1 MKLLVRRLFWGLG
14 IAAILG
20 LIAYGFVPQ
29 PVPVDLAAA
38 TVGPLRVTV
47 DQQGKTR
54 VKQRY
59 IIASPLGGQLSRIPW
74 KPGQK
79 IYQGSTV
86 LATIQPKETEFLDP
100 SAQAQAQAKVK
111 ACQSMCDKANASVRQ
126 MKVKLEFAQRDRERL
141 QPLAS
146 QRSSTQQELDTAMQA
161 ERSANEEL
169 RVAQQAVKAAEFDLE
184 QARAVLLRT
193 RAVQDGMEVSDQF
206 EIVSPINGRV
216 LKVEQES
223 ATVISAGMA
232 LIEIGDPSD
241 LEVAIDVLSP
251 DAVKVPVGARMLL
264 EHWGG
269 EKPLEARVRVVEPY
283 GFTKVSALGVEEQR
297 VYVVADIVD
306 PISVRPSLGDGYR
319 VEARI
324 IIWEKAD
331 ALKVPA
337 GAMSRQGTQ
346 WAVFVVE
353 AGKAKLR
360 PVTVGRSNGLETE
373 ILAGLSEGEQ
383 VIVHAGDRVKEG
395 VAVTPRP

>member
-1 MKLLVRRLFWGLG
+1 MKLLVRRLFWVLG
-14 IAAILG
+14 IAAVLG
-20 LIAYGFVPQ
+20 LIVYGFIPQ
-29 PVPVDLAAA
+29 PVQVDLSPA

-59 IIASPLGGQLSRIPW
+59 VIASPLGGQLSRIPW

-126 MKVKLEFAQRDRERL
+126 MKVKLEYAQRDRERL

-146 QRSSTQQELDTAMQA
+146 QRSSTQQELDTAMQV
-161 ERSANEEL
+161 ERSASEEL
-169 RVAQQAVKAAEFDLE
+169 RVAQQAVRAAEFDME

-216 LKVEQES
+216 LTVAQES
-223 ATVISAGMA
+223 ATVVSAGTA
-232 LIEIGDPSD
+232 LIEIGDPTD

-324 IIWEKAD
+324 IIWEKPD

-337 GAMSRQGTQ
+337 GAMSRRETQ
-346 WAVFVVE
+346 WTVFVVE
-353 AGKAKLR
+353 GGKAKVR

-373 ILAGLSEGEQ
+373 ILSGLSEGEQ